1 MQKTEIHF
9 LMEHVYL
16 TCVSLRDLQ
25 NQMAQS
31 QERLRALVASRDRK
45 RGKEATETLVA
56 ALCLKL
62 DLIPAWLR
70 LPQGDGV
77 VCRDENQRSTNCE

>member
-1 MQKTEIHF
+1 MQKTEIDF
-9 LMEHVYL
+9 LMEQVYL

-31 QERLRALVASRDRK
+31 QERLRALVASLDRK
-45 RGKEATETLVA
+45 RGKEATDMLVA

-70 LPQGDGV
+70 LPQEDGV
-77 VCRDENQRSTNCE
+77 VCRDENQRCTNCE